1 MFVGQPVCV
10 CIYCVVPVFRLEYFD
25 DRAKAEKK
33 ESSVDFD
40 PESRQPFAWLTK
52 NIHAFGIKIDLDDD
66 ASAFVPATLPDS
78 TGTSPTEV
86 HTGEL
91 RLQGYSCRS

>member
-1 MFVGQPVCV
+1 M

-86 HTGEL
+86 CIGEL
-91 RLQGYSCRS
+91 HLQVHNCCS